1 MEVEVGKSMKK
12 SMDDFIREQLALE
25 EELLLQAVENDAA
38 THDIEVSEKAD
49 QEMFSRLSAC
59 EEKADE
65 KRRKDLERKLAE
77 NQAELVNLQ
86 KRLRR
91 SKWIGRYVAAAA
103 VLCLVMTLGMTS
115 YGGPEKVFETLVQ
128 TMKGEGTSIKVNVDD
143 GDSIEHIEK
152 VEEKA
157 AYENIRKE
165 WGVDVVQLNYLP
177 EGTAFDSLVF
187 GDDMQMAKLF
197 YRKGEKLKITYQI
210 MLKGQVMS
218 KALKIEE
225 TVNQTYTMQKDGVQ
239 IEVTEYVLE
248 QSNRWLVSYKY
259 NETQY
264 LLWISDEKQENIEKV
279 VENLFFF

>member
-1 MEVEVGKSMKK
+1 MEVEVEKSMKK

-49 QEMFSRLSAC
+49 QEMFARLSAY

-65 KRRKDLERKLAE
+65 KRREDLERKLAE
-77 NQAELVNLQ
+77 NQAELVYLQ

-91 SKWIGRYVAAAA
+91 SEWIGRYVAAAA
-103 VLCLVMTLGMTS
+103 VLFLVMTFGMTS
-115 YGGPEKVFETLVQ
+115 HGGPEKVFETLVQ

-152 VEEKA
+152 EEEKA

-177 EGTAFDSLVF
+177 EGTVFDKLVF
-187 GDDMQMAKLF
+187 SDDMQMAKLF

-218 KALKIEE
+218 KALQIEE

-239 IEVTEYVLE
+239 IEVREYVLE

-279 VENLFFF
+279 VENLIFF